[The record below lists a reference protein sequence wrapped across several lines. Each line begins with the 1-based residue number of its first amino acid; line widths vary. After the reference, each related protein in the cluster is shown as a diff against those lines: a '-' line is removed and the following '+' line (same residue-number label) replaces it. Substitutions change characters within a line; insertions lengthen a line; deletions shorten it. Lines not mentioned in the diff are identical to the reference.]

1 MAEER
6 AGIEEREVKHRRR
19 FTEEFKRQVV
29 AETLSGENSVA
40 GIALRHRLNNNLV
53 FTWRRKHL
61 RSLSVASAP
70 AAKMLPVTIA
80 AADPASALPVAPT
93 AAGTK
98 RSDRARSSGTIEI
111 ACNGKRVVVRGAVDA
126 QALQIVLAALS
137 HG

>member
-1 MAEER
+1 MAEEL
-6 AGIEEREVKHRRR
+6 AGTAEREGKRRRR

-61 RSLSVASAP
+61 RALSGATATP
-70 AAKMLPVTIA
+70 PKMLPVTIA
-80 AADPASALPVAPT
+80 EPEAAVAART
-93 AAGTK
+93 AQTAVDRK
-98 RSDRARSSGTIEI
+98 RHDRAHPSSTIEI
-111 ACNGKRVVVRGAVDA
+111 ECNGVRIVMRGAVDA
-126 QALQIVLAALS
+126 QALQLVLTALT